1 MRRFGI
7 ALAAAAAAVLAAGC
21 SWSEFYGGGRVR
33 DGQSSSVVEFL
44 YPKGEIPPPADD
56 VVPTLNIPLRAGIAF
71 VPSRVGS
78 PEVLTEPVK
87 AELLERVRQDF
98 LKEPFIREIEVIPDA
113 YLRGGQGFETLEQV
127 GRLYDLDVMALVSYD
142 QVAISEDRKS
152 SLLYWTIVGA
162 YVVEGTRNEVQTF
175 VDTAVFDLPTR
186 KLLLRAPGSDRV
198 VRSDTLV
205 ESAQKLREAQQASY
219 GRAVDAMIG
228 NLRTELTAFEA
239 RIKDEGVA
247 KVAQRDGGGGAM
259 GVGVLLAL
267 AGLGVWGYRASSRRA
282 SRTTPGCTPP
292 APSPV
297 TTSVG
302 VFTRPTSD
310 SGGRAR

>member
-1 MRRFGI
+1 MKRFGL
-7 ALAAAAAAVLAAGC
+7 ALLAAASAVMAAGC

-44 YPKGEIPPPADD
+44 YPKGEVPPPADG

-71 VPSRVGS
+71 VPSRSGS

-87 AELLERVRQDF
+87 AELLERVRQAF
-98 LKEPFIREIEVIPDA
+98 LKEPFIGAIEVIPDS
-113 YLRGGQGFETLEQV
+113 YLRGGRGFETLDQV
-127 GRLYDLDVMALVSYD
+127 GRLYNLDVMALVSYD
-142 QVAISEDRKS
+142 QVAISEDRTS

-162 YVVEGTRNEVQTF
+162 YFVEGTRNEVQTF

-186 KLLLRAPGSDRV
+186 KLLLRAPGSDRI

-239 RIKDEGVA
+239 RIRNEGAA
-247 KVAQRDGGGGAM
+247 KLARRDGSGGGGAI
-259 GVGVLLAL
+259 GPGALLVLAGAAAL
-267 AGLGVWGYRASSRRA
+267 AGRR
-282 SRTTPGCTPP
+282 R
-292 APSPV
+292 
-297 TTSVG
+297 
-302 VFTRPTSD
+302 R
-310 SGGRAR
+310 R